1 MTSATPGPPAAD
13 RQPFLTVITICRNA
27 AATIAGTLQSV
38 SEQDRRDELL
48 EHVVVDGASTDD
60 TIDIVKRFP
69 HVRWISEPDRGIA
82 DAFNKGMRLAR
93 GDYLLYLNADDR
105 LHDPA
110 VVRDLERFAVARGM
124 PDWIAGDYVART
136 VDGRIRVLK
145 RRYPLTCW
153 SLSLQLRINHQ
164 SLVLKRSVQAAMGG
178 FRLEYR
184 TGMDYDLWARLC
196 QSGYHI
202 TGFPRVLTIYAEGGQ
217 SMTNEAITSRE
228 HREVMDR
235 LRDTPLKRL
244 AGFLFDKYK
253 TLGRGS

>member
-1 MTSATPGPPAAD
+1 MPPEPA
-13 RQPFLTVITICRNA
+13 PFLSVITVCRNA
-27 AATIAGTLQSV
+27 APTVAATLASAAAQI
-38 SEQDRRDELL
+38 DRDTLL
-48 EHVVVDGASTDD
+48 EHIVVDGASTDD
-60 TIDIVKRFP
+60 TLTIVKQFP

-93 GDYLLYLNADDR
+93 GEYLLYLNADDR

-110 VVRDLERFAVARGM
+110 VVRDLQRFAVARGM

-136 VDGRIRVLK
+136 VDGRTRVLK

-164 SLVLKRSVQAAMGG
+164 SLVLKRSVQEAMGG

-196 QSGYHI
+196 QAGYRI

-217 SMTNEAITSRE
+217 SMTQEEITARE

-244 AGFLFDKYK
+244 AGFLFDQYK
-253 TLGRGS
+253 AMRRHS